1 MDKVYIDGIC
11 FDSFKGELQA
21 VVLSGNN
28 IDEELNAMREHGLKR
43 VVLNRYFCGDRI
55 NDLDFLKDYPEV
67 QDVRMSNEDFD
78 CKGLLYLKDLESLCI
93 SGNHF
98 SDYSIFPSLK
108 VLSVSQKKPF
118 LLPNKL
124 EALYLYG
131 CKMKEKGLDAFKF
144 PDTLKDLS
152 CRRSDLQNLH
162 SLPPTLEILDLG
174 LVRPLTSL
182 EGLESC
188 AKSLKNLEIEYSPH
202 IKDFSALEK
211 CTNMEKLLLLNCGQI
226 PSIGFV
232 RNMPKLK
239 HFAFSRS
246 YVVDNDLSPLKS
258 IPSVA
263 FTNHKNYNYK
273 LKDFRDDI

>member
-28 IDEELNAMREHGLKR
+28 LKEEMDAMREHGLKG
-43 VVLNRYFCGDRI
+43 VVVNRYFCKDRI
-55 NDLDFLKDYPEV
+55 SDLDFLKDYPEV
-67 QDVRMSNEDFD
+67 QDICVGVDNID
-78 CKGLLYLKDLESLCI
+78 CKGLLYLNDLQTLRIE
-93 SGNHF
+93 GNHF

-108 VLSVSQKKPF
+108 VLATIQKKPF
-118 LLPNKL
+118 ILPGKL
-124 EALYLYG
+124 ETLYMHE
-131 CKMKEKGLDAFKF
+131 CKMKEKGLSAFIF
-144 PDTLKDLS
+144 PNTLKKFYCSSLDLE
-152 CRRSDLQNLH
+152 NLN
-162 SLPPTLEILDLG
+162 SLPSTLELLDIG
-174 LVRPLTSL
+174 PARPLTSL

-188 AKSLKNLEIEYSPH
+188 AKSLKNLEIEYCPH

-211 CTNMEKLLLLNCGQI
+211 CTNIEKLLICICKEI
-226 PSIGFV
+226 PTIKFV
-232 RNMPKLK
+232 NHMNKLK
-239 HFAFSRS
+239 HFAFDKT

-258 IPSVA
+258 VPSVY